1 MTFATASDF
10 DGKFIFDWVKKI
22 LPDTISILT
31 GSHATNY
38 PGRAVEQGTCD
49 YSLKGEIDFTLP
61 KLINNLKNNL
71 EIENIDGLS
80 FTINKKIFN
89 NTNYPKVDIKNCH
102 CLPITYWMKNMLKV
116 TKKLLR
122 GKN

>member
-1 MTFATASDF
+1 MQL
-10 DGKFIFDWVKKI
+10 II
-22 LPDTISILT
+22 LE
-31 GSHATNY
+31 
-38 PGRAVEQGTCD
+38 EQLSKVHD

-89 NTNYPKVDIKNCH
+89 NTNYPKVDIKE
-102 CLPITYWMKNMLKV
+102 LPLPAYH
-116 TKKLLR
+116 LLDEKHVKGYEETVER
-122 GKN
+122 GKFDIQRRVENIDV